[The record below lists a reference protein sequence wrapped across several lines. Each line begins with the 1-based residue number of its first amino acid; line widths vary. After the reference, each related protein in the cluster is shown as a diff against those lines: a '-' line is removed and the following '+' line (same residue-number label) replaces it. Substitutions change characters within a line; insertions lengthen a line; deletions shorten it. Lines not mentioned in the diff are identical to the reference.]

1 MVTPANRAYPAL
13 PAAAPHR
20 YVALDSLRGIAAL
33 AVVVF
38 HLQVREGFPQW
49 AFFRASNQF
58 VDFFFVLSGFVIA
71 ASYGDRLAA
80 GFSPRRFFA
89 LRLGRVYPLHLAMV
103 LAGVALECVASAF
116 GPHGLAPQGVFAGQH
131 SPGHALRALFL
142 LDGLFVDRGNAYS
155 GASWSISVEL
165 VLYAL
170 AIVAFR
176 LRMGGAALLLGLGLA
191 GLLSQASGFEAPVFT
206 GSVQRGLAGF
216 GCGVGCWWLHRAR
229 GGAPLPLAVW
239 LEPLALT
246 GLLAAIG
253 FAPLFGHYELIVV
266 PAALVVLV
274 FAGEA
279 GPVARGLQARP
290 FVWLGTIS
298 YAIYMVHGFVLA
310 RLFDVAVVLTR
321 GLAHPMVEL
330 AWSNGVPVRRLA
342 MSPAA
347 NNMLCVALIAVV
359 LVVAHG
365 AWRWVEEPCRQWS
378 RRMVEAGG

>member
-1 MVTPANRAYPAL
+1 MVVATAESAHRPE
-13 PAAAPHR
+13 HR

-38 HLQVREGFPQW
+38 HLQVRDGFAQW

-71 ASYGDRLAA
+71 ASYGDRLAN
-80 GFSPRRFFA
+80 GFSPLRFFA
-89 LRLGRVYPLHLAMV
+89 LRLGRVYPLHFVMV
-103 LAGVALECVASAF
+103 MAGVMLECVAWAF
-116 GPHGLAPQGVFAGQH
+116 GPHGLAPQGVFAGLH
-131 SPGHALRALFL
+131 SPGHALRALLL

-170 AIVAFR
+170 AIVTFR
-176 LRMGGAALLLGLGLA
+176 LRMIGAMLLLGLGLA
-191 GLLSQASGFEAPVFT
+191 GLLAQGFGVEAPVFT

-229 GGAPLPLAVW
+229 GGAPLPLAAW
-239 LEPLALT
+239 LEPLAL
-246 GLLAAIG
+246 GALFAAIG
-253 FAPLFGHYELIVV
+253 LAPLFGHYELVVV
-266 PAALVVLV
+266 PAVLVVLV

-279 GPVARGLQARP
+279 GPLARGLRMRP

-298 YAIYMVHGFVLA
+298 YAVYMVHGFVLA
-310 RLFDVAVVLTR
+310 RLFDTAMVASR
-321 GLAHPMVEL
+321 WLAHPVVEL
-330 AWSNGVPVRRLA
+330 VWSGGVPVRRLA

-347 NNMLCVALIAVV
+347 NNALCLLLIAVV
-359 LVVAHG
+359 LAVAHG
-365 AWRWVEEPCRQWS
+365 AWRWIEEPCRQWS
-378 RRMVEAGG
+378 RRRVEAQP

>member
-1 MVTPANRAYPAL
+1 MVTPEKPA
-13 PAAAPHR
+13 HR

-33 AVVVF
+33 ALVVF
-38 HLQVREGFPQW
+38 HLQVRDGFSQW

-58 VDFFFVLSGFVIA
+58 VDFFFVLSGFVIS

-80 GFSPRRFFA
+80 GFSPLRFFA
-89 LRLGRVYPLHLAMV
+89 LRLGRVYPLHFAMV
-103 LAGVALECVASAF
+103 LAGVALECVAWGF

-176 LRMGGAALLLGLGLA
+176 LRIAGAALLLALGLA
-191 GLLSQASGFEAPVFT
+191 GLLAQAFGFEAPVFT

-229 GGAPLPLAVW
+229 GGAPLPLAAW

-253 FAPLFGHYELIVV
+253 FAPLLGHYELVVV

-279 GPVARGLQARP
+279 GPVARGFRARP
-290 FVWLGTIS
+290 FVWLGTTS

-310 RLFDVAVVLTR
+310 RLFDVAVVVSS
-321 GLAHPMVEL
+321 GLAHPIVEQVW
-330 AWSNGVPVRRLA
+330 AGGVPSRRLA
-342 MSPAA
+342 MGPAA
-347 NNMLCVALIAVV
+347 NNALCVVLIAVV
-359 LVVAHG
+359 LVVAHC
-365 AWRWVEEPCRQWS
+365 AWRWIEEPCRQWS
-378 RRMVEAGG
+378 RRMVEARA